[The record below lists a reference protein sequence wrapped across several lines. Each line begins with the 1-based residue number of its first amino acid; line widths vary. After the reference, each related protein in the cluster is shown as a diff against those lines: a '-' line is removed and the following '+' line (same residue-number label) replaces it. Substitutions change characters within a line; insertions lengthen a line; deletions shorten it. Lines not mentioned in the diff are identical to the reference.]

1 MEKEKENFISTI
13 EFLRGFAMLSIC
25 YTHYKIHFIVNDFW
39 FYSMIYADFGVS
51 LFFVISGFVIP
62 LSLYEKKYTIFDY
75 PKFITKRLLR
85 VYPPFIAGLLL
96 TIFLTYLSNF
106 SPFHQGANN
115 GVSAKYIISNL
126 LLIPSFFNQPWY
138 SPVLWTLAIEM
149 QFYLLIGLIAPFLFS
164 DKKWIQYLTILL
176 FAGIQFIINDERIFG
191 FHSMVFLIGIVS
203 FLKYK
208 EKINLLEW
216 LIITT
221 LILLGIGFKMELT
234 NTKFIALPI
243 TICLILF
250 VPLKNRFFEFCGKI
264 SYSYYILHIIIGG
277 SLIIDFGKNFIHSA
291 FGINLLTFSTI
302 FLLIPISWI
311 FYSLFEVPFQKLGK
325 KINSA

>member
-1 MEKEKENFISTI
+1 MEKEKEKFISTI

-62 LSLYEKKYTIFDY
+62 LSLFEKKYSISDY
-75 PKFITKRLLR
+75 PKFIAKRLLR

-96 TIFLTYLSNF
+96 TIILTYIANF
-106 SPFHQGANN
+106 SPFHHGVNN
-115 GVSAKYIISNL
+115 SISLKYIITNL
-126 LLIPSFFNQPWY
+126 FLIPQFLNQPWY

-164 DKKWIQYLTILL
+164 DKKWIQYLTIFL
-176 FAGIQFIINDERIFG
+176 FGGIQFITKDERFLS
-191 FHSMVFLIGIVS
+191 FHSMVFLIGIIG

-208 EKINLLEW
+208 EKINAWEW
-216 LIITT
+216 FIITT
-221 LILLGIGFKMELT
+221 LILAGIAFKMELT
-234 NTKFIALPI
+234 TTKFIALPI

-250 VPLKNRFFEFCGKI
+250 VPLKNKFFEFCGKI

-277 SLIIDFGKNFIHSA
+277 SLIIDFGKNFIHSVI
-291 FGINLLTFSTI
+291 GINLLTFSTI
-302 FLLIPISWI
+302 LILIPISWI
-311 FYSLFEVPFQKLGK
+311 FHSLFEVPFQKLGK
-325 KINSA
+325 KINAA